1 MTIST
6 AVSRCGAIVWALK
19 QDVGLLQDIYVY
31 LASLMEML
39 LLNMTADVIYQTRER
54 VLPRFQN
61 TKKWAEKPRHIQVFF
76 NQLRG
81 VLKLEEELFLVFDIA
96 SQTLEKLFKVKLT
109 KLYAHELLMSLRRFL
124 SRTKP

>member
-81 VLKLEEELFLVFDIA
+81 VLKLEEELFQVFHLA
-96 SQTLEKLFKVKLT
+96 SQTINNSWRNSKLKLT
-109 KLYAHELLMSLRRFL
+109 KLYANEDHIFRPP
-124 SRTKP
+124 SR